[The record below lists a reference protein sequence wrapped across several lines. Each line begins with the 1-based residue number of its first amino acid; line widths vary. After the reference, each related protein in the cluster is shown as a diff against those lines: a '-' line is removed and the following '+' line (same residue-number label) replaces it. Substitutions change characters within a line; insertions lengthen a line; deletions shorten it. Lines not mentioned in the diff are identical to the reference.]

1 MKGNKKILALALL
14 LLLIGVSF
22 GTYAIYKSSASSSTT
37 VSTANW
43 VIKVNTQDIVS
54 SNSFTIRAADVDWS
68 GVTHSK
74 VSGKIAPGDSGTIT
88 VLLDATGSEVDV
100 DYTIALGT
108 VTSTGTGTNSNFS
121 VAAATPGDLTGT
133 IAYNATSM
141 QKSVTFNVV
150 WTAVNDAESNT
161 ADVNWANATIT
172 VPVTV
177 TATQHMG
184 S

>member
-1 MKGNKKILALALL
+1 MKGNKKFLVIALL
-14 LLLIGVSF
+14 LLFVAVSF
-22 GTYAIYKSSASSSTT
+22 GTYAIYSSSASSSTT

-43 VIKVNTQDIVS
+43 VIKVNTQDIVTS
-54 SNSFTIRAADVDWS
+54 DTFTFGASDVDWT
-68 GVTHSK
+68 GATHSK

-100 DYTIALGT
+100 DYTVTLGT

-121 VAAATPGDLTGT
+121 VAAATPADLSGT
-133 IAYNATSM
+133 IQYNASSM
-141 QKSVTFNVV
+141 QKSITFNVT
-150 WTAVNDAESNT
+150 WTAVNDATANA

-177 TATQHMG
+177 TATQ
-184 S
+184 SLS

>member
-1 MKGNKKILALALL
+1 MKGNKKFLVIALL
-14 LLLIGVSF
+14 LLFVAVSF
-22 GTYAIYKSSASSSTT
+22 GTYAIYSSSASSSTT

-43 VIKVNTQDIVS
+43 VIKVNTQDIVTS
-54 SNSFTIRAADVDWS
+54 DTFTFGASDVDWT
-68 GVTHSK
+68 GATHSK

-100 DYTIALGT
+100 DYTVTLGT

-133 IAYNATSM
+133 IAYNSSSM
-141 QKSVTFNVV
+141 TKSITFNVT
-150 WTAVNDAESNT
+150 WTAVNDATANA

-177 TATQHMG
+177 TATQ
-184 S
+184 SLS

>member
-1 MKGNKKILALALL
+1 MKGNKKFLAIALL
-14 LLLIGVSF
+14 LLLVAVSF
-22 GTYAIYKSSASSSTT
+22 GSYAIYKSSASGTTT

-43 VIKVNTQDIVS
+43 VIKVNTQDIVTS
-54 SNSFTIRAADVDWS
+54 DTFTFSASDVDWS
-68 GVTHSK
+68 GATHSK

-100 DYTIALGT
+100 DYTISLGT
-108 VTSTGTGTNSNFS
+108 VTSTGTGSNNNFS
-121 VAAATPGDLTGT
+121 VAAAVPTDLSGT
-133 IAYNATSM
+133 IDYNASSM
-141 QKSVTFNVV
+141 HKSVTFNVV
-150 WTAVNDAESNT
+150 WTAQDNDTANT

-177 TATQHMG
+177 TAQQHI

>member
-14 LLLIGVSF
+14 LLLVVASF
-22 GTYAIYKSSASSSTT
+22 GTYAIYKSSASASTT

-43 VIKVNTQDIVS
+43 VIKVNTQNIVTS
-54 SNSFTIRAADVDWS
+54 DTFTFNASDVNWS

-74 VSGKIAPGDSGTIT
+74 VDGTIAPGDSGTIT

-100 DYTIALGT
+100 DYEVTLGT
-108 VTSTGTGTNSNFS
+108 VTSTGTGTNNNFS

-141 QKSVTFNVV
+141 TKSITFNVV
-150 WTAVNDAESNT
+150 WTAQDEAAANT

-177 TATQHMG
+177 TAQQDI
-184 S
+184 